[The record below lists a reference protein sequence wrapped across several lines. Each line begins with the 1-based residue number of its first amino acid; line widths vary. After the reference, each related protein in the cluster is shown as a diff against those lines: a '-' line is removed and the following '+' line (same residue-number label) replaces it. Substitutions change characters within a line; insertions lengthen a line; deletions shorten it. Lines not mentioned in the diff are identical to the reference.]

1 MKSPIAVKLLKG
13 GELRVRRISVEPM
26 LASQLTQGPSRRW
39 PAVLVVTSAVIVDR
53 SGIAVIDPADIVSV
67 TPGRW
72 EEAILVVLPA
82 AEKAGA
88 LGADTDN
95 AFLEAVTRTAPQL
108 TGLARAT
115 LEAVRSR
122 GVTGHLSEERGRW
135 VNRPLNSF
143 SLRIQPRAGN
153 FQFTL
158 YGTPGSYDAG
168 SFLKKDQHSYSRG
181 WVESEK
187 DARKFAKL
195 AVESHRRRG
204 GSV

>member
-1 MKSPIAVKLLKG
+1 MKSPVAVKLLSG
-13 GELRVRRISVEPM
+13 AEVRVRRISVEPM
-26 LASQLTQGPSRRW
+26 LASQLAGGAPGRRW
-39 PAVLVVTSAVIVDR
+39 PAVLVVKGALIVDR

-72 EEAILVVLPA
+72 EEAILVVLPE
-82 AEKAGA
+82 AEKAAA
-88 LGADTDN
+88 LGPASDE
-95 AFLEAVTRTAPQL
+95 AFLDAVRRTAPQL
-108 TGLARAT
+108 NALARAT

-122 GVTGHLSEERGRW
+122 GVPGHLSEERGRW

-153 FQFTL
+153 LQFTI
-158 YGTPGSYDAG
+158 YGTPGSHDAG

-181 WVESEK
+181 WIESEK
-187 DARKFAKL
+187 DAKRFAKL

-204 GSV
+204 G